1 MKGRLQIKSNIIAE
15 ALICFGLMAG
25 LSCCN
30 TPKLPSPDSDN
41 GGLSL
46 PDGFSALVIADSV
59 GPTRH
64 IAVSDRGDI
73 YAKLKITTAKPGNI
87 AMRDTSGDGR
97 MDIIKAWGNYP
108 NDGSF
113 ATEMRIHNGYLYYSS
128 EQVVYRQKL
137 ENDLIPGGTPEVI
150 MRDHHPRQ
158 WHNAKSLAFDNDGG
172 MYVTFSAPTN
182 VCENWMEQPS
192 NSSAYISG
200 EFPCS
205 QLIDQSGIWRFDADK
220 PEQVQSDGVKFARG
234 LRSVV
239 AIAWNAEDQNLY
251 AAQHGRDYLY
261 GHAPHLY
268 TPWQNAVLPA
278 EEFIR
283 IKEGEDYGWPYS
295 YYDPFKKKRIL
306 APEYGGDGESTP
318 EQFKFADPLLGMP
331 AHWAPNDLLFYKG
344 DQFPSRYKQGAFIA
358 FHGSTNRSPYPQA
371 GYIVAFIPFENGE
384 PTGAWEIFADGFAGR
399 DTIKEMSQAKY
410 RPMGLAEG
418 PDGSLYISESTKG
431 KVWRVIFTGDRESF
445 EESSLKNMEERK
457 SMSYV
462 KTPDETS
469 DNLSLREPVNPAFL
483 YSAYCASC
491 HLQQGEGVQYIYPP
505 LAESDWVNGDRQRY
519 IRTVLHGLNGE
530 IKVNKETYNQI
541 MPRFDFLSDKQLAEL
556 LTYIKSDFGNKGGKI
571 LPEEVKQLRL
581 SGKK

>member
-1 MKGRLQIKSNIIAE
+1 MKGLLRIKSNIIAG
-15 ALICFGLMAG
+15 ALIGLGLVAG
-25 LSCCN
+25 LSGCN
-30 TPKLPSPDSDN
+30 NPKLPSPDSDN
-41 GGLSL
+41 GGLIL
-46 PDGFSALVIADSV
+46 PDGFSALVVVDSV

-73 YAKLKITTAKPGNI
+73 YAKLKITAAEPGNI

-205 QLIDQSGIWRFDADK
+205 QLVDQSGIWRFDADK
-220 PEQVQSDGVKFARG
+220 PEQVQSDGIKFARG

-239 AIAWNAEDQNLY
+239 AIAWNPEDQNLY

-268 TPWQNAVLPA
+268 TPWQNAILPA

-283 IKEGEDYGWPYS
+283 VKEGEDYGWPYS

-306 APEYGGDGESTP
+306 APEYGGDGESAP
-318 EQFKFADPLLGMP
+318 EQFKFADPLMGMP

-371 GYIVAFIPFENGE
+371 GYIVGFIPFENGK
-384 PTGAWEIFADGFAGR
+384 PTGAWEIFADGFAGT

-431 KVWRVIFTGDRESF
+431 KVWRVMFTGDRKSF
-445 EESSLKNMEERK
+445 GESSLRKMEERK

-462 KTPDETS
+462 KTPDETA
-469 DNLSLREPVNPAFL
+469 DNLSLRDPVNPAFL

-491 HLQQGEGVQYIYPP
+491 HQQQGEGVQYIYPP
-505 LAESDWVNGDRQRY
+505 LAKSDWVNGNQERY

-541 MPRFDFLSDKQLAEL
+541 MPRFDFLSDHQLAEL
-556 LTYIKSDFGNKGGKI
+556 LTYIKTDFGNIGGKI
-571 LPEEVKQLRL
+571 LPAEVKQLRL
-581 SGKK
+581 SEKK